1 MCVGANETIVATEEF
16 MAEVNFST
24 FSGTFIASLGG
35 RDKIATATKNKI
47 LQACAEALQPK
58 IHSVKTPPTIE
69 QLANLLTTG
78 KKEDKALAAKI
89 AEALYNTPLYN
100 KASLSVRRQIDSAMS
115 WSGTWL
121 EAKFSGF
128 SRILENRKE
137 YGADSLGKQNAI
149 LNAALKAYVVANG
162 VPTHERVQ
170 KAFELEIIKFNLNA
184 KEEEEEIDRDGATR
198 FFREVF
204 LKEWETAYEKEGK
217 PQQPPGGLALAGAP
231 QTLLLQGVQ
240 GPELAAQILDAD
252 PDETDT
258 DAPIELYKGIT
269 AEKDVEAIKEE
280 MKKLSPEA
288 CKFLVRYA
296 ILVRKPKKHG
306 SKYIQEGDAEISKK
320 VLQAYKNLVLDH
332 ESLKTNPAHGN
343 EIEDLTKRLKTK
355 WSSSTKVG
363 REMVNKEREELQRS
377 LGLIE

>member
-1 MCVGANETIVATEEF
+1 LCVGANETIVATEEF
-16 MAEVNFST
+16 MAEVDFNAFST
-24 FSGTFIASLGG
+24 SFCKSLGG
-35 RDKIATATKNKI
+35 EDKIAIASKDKI
-47 LQACAEALQPK
+47 LQACAEALQPEL
-58 IHSVKTPPTIE
+58 HSVKTPPTIE
-69 QLANLLTTG
+69 QLAHLLTTV
-78 KKEDKALAAKI
+78 KKENKALAAKI

-100 KASLSVRRQIDSAMS
+100 KASLSVRKQIDSAMS

-121 EAKFSGF
+121 DAKLSGL

-184 KEEEEEIDRDGATR
+184 KEEEEEIDQEGATK
-198 FFREVF
+198 FFRDVF
-204 LKEWETAYEKEGK
+204 LIEWEKAYDSGEK
-217 PQQPPGGLALAGAP
+217 PQQQAGIPAIEGAHQPP
-231 QTLLLQGVQ
+231 LLQGVQ
-240 GPELAAQILDAD
+240 GPDLAAQILAAD
-252 PDETDT
+252 PEETDT

-280 MKKLSPEA
+280 MKKLSPAA

-296 ILVRKPKKHG
+296 ILVRKPKKRG

-320 VLQAYKNLVLDH
+320 VLRAYKELVLDH
-332 ESLKTNPAHGN
+332 ENLKETDNYSL

-355 WSSSTKVG
+355 WSFSTKVG
-363 REMVNKEREELQRS
+363 REMVNGEREELQRS

>member
-1 MCVGANETIVATEEF
+1 LCVGANETIVATEEF

-204 LKEWETAYEKEGK
+204 LEEWKKAYEKEEK
-217 PQQPPGGLALAGAP
+217 PQQPAGTLALKGASQP
-231 QTLLLQGVQ
+231 LQLEGAK
-240 GPELAAQILDAD
+240 GPDLAAQILAAD
-252 PDETDT
+252 PEETDT
-258 DAPIELYKGIT
+258 DAPIVLYEGIT

-280 MKKLSPEA
+280 MKKLSPAA

-296 ILVRKPKKHG
+296 ILVRKPKKRG

-320 VLQAYKNLVLDH
+320 VLRAYKELVLDH
-332 ESLKTNPAHGN
+332 ENLIETDNYSL

>member
-1 MCVGANETIVATEEF
+1 

-24 FSGTFIASLGG
+24 FSGIFITSLGG

-204 LKEWETAYEKEGK
+204 LEEWKKAYEKEEK
-217 PQQPPGGLALAGAP
+217 PQQPAGTLALEGASQP
-231 QTLLLQGVQ
+231 LQLEGAK
-240 GPELAAQILDAD
+240 GPDLAAQILAAD
-252 PDETDT
+252 PEETDT
-258 DAPIELYKGIT
+258 DAPIVLYEGIT

-280 MKKLSPEA
+280 MKKLSPAA

-296 ILVRKPKKHG
+296 ILVRKPKKRG
-306 SKYIQEGDAEISKK
+306 SKYIQEGNQDTSKK
-320 VLQAYKNLVLDH
+320 VLQAYKELVLDQKD
-332 ESLKTNPAHGN
+332 LKEPDNYTH

-363 REMVNKEREELQRS
+363 REMVNKEREELQRR